1 MSKPDENLRLV
12 AIRDEDTGRVFQ
24 EFMDSDIVNLMVTF
38 GGMEENE
45 IGEADA
51 DGDDDC
57 VLVPLLDSNTGS
69 VLDIAK
75 ICESEW
81 GGSAITDILTMFE
94 D

>member
-51 DGDDDC
+51 DGDDDEIDF
-57 VLVPLLDSNTGS
+57 DSAEINP
-69 VLDIAK
+69 K
-75 ICESEW
+75 
-81 GGSAITDILTMFE
+81 MR
-94 D
+94 